1 MINLYNMVRSEKN
14 KEMFERWKY
23 IVNAVFA
30 AEHKLYDILYQKV
43 EAREI
48 TPDEYVDAIVDEI
61 LSMTDE
67 SEIN

>member
-1 MINLYNMVRSEKN
+1 MVRSENN
-14 KEMFERWKY
+14 KEIFERWRY

-30 AEHKLYDILYQKV
+30 AEHKLYDILYKKV

-61 LSMTDE
+61 LSMTNE
-67 SEIN
+67 NEIN

>member
-1 MINLYNMVRSEKN
+1 MVRSEKN
-14 KEMFERWKY
+14 KEIYERWRY

-30 AEHKLYDILYQKV
+30 AEHKLYDILYKKV

-61 LSMTDE
+61 LSMTGQLHPHK
-67 SEIN
+67 

>member
-1 MINLYNMVRSEKN
+1 MVRSEKN
-14 KEMFERWKY
+14 REIFERWRY
-23 IVNAVFA
+23 IVNTVFA
-30 AEHKLYDILYQKV
+30 AEHKLYDILYKKV